1 MVKATE
7 NKEEQPVEVKK
18 SGVRGVVLKLVVLAL
33 LAGGAYAVWQN
44 PQLLET
50 AKKALV
56 SDKRSETTISE
67 AEKPSQNV
75 LLTQTISNLS
85 NQVNYLLN
93 NHNKTDVSALTQKLE
108 NMEINNSNII
118 KSKADVAAVLGIV
131 TRLDRLEAQV
141 NRLAQVSDENA
152 VVLTAAMLV
161 KEAAER
167 GGSFEYEAE
176 IFKQIAADTP
186 DIAAEVAVIEKYA
199 PKGIVSKSYLKE
211 SFEDVYAELLKEQRE
226 AYEKTWKDRINNKL
240 SEYIKV
246 KRVNEDAP
254 AFVANSELV
263 HMKEVVEAGDIKKA
277 IFEAESLPNQELL
290 NNFKLKEWVEKARAY
305 VEFNDAVSKI
315 SLHYLA
321 VMKVNFI
328 KKG

>member
-7 NKEEQPVEVKK
+7 KVEEQPVEAKK
-18 SGVRGVVLKLVVLAL
+18 SGIKNAAVKLVVIGL
-33 LAGGAYAVWQN
+33 LAGGGYALWQN
-44 PQLLET
+44 PQLIEK
-50 AKKALV
+50 AKNAMIPA
-56 SDKRSETTISE
+56 DGGFAEAE
-67 AEKPSQNV
+67 AEKTSKDM
-75 LLTQTISNLS
+75 LLSQTISNLS
-85 NQVNYLLN
+85 NQVNFLLN
-93 NHNKTDVSALTQKLE
+93 NQNKTDVSALSRKIE

-118 KSKADVAAVLGIV
+118 KSKADVASVLGIV
-131 TRLDRLEAQV
+131 TRLDRLEAQI

-161 KEAAER
+161 KDAADR

-176 IFKQIAADTP
+176 IFKQIAADVS
-186 DIAAEVAVIEKYA
+186 DIAAEVATIEKYA
-199 PKGIVSKSYLKE
+199 VKGVPSKNYLLD
-211 SFEDVYAELLKEQRE
+211 SFDGVYAGLLKEQRE
-226 AYEKTWKDRINNKL
+226 VFEKTWKDRINNKL

-246 KRVNEDAP
+246 KRVDENAP
-254 AFVANSELV
+254 AFEANSELAQV
-263 HMKEVVEAGDIKKA
+263 KAVVDTGNIKKA
-277 IFEAESLPNQELL
+277 LFDIESLPNQELL
-290 NNFKLKEWVEKARAY
+290 NNFKLKEWVEQARAY